1 VKSLMIVAI
10 GWSAWMFVLAGLLA
24 DRRARGPWTFGRVLP
39 FVAFGLLTQMVCY
52 WTLGTVLS
60 DLGAARMLLVGA
72 GIGVVVITVLVILL
86 HQRFAR
92 SE

>member
-1 VKSLMIVAI
+1 MKSLMIVAI

-39 FVAFGLLTQMVCY
+39 FVASAVLTQMVCY
-52 WTLGTVLS
+52 WTLSTVLG
-60 DLGAARMLLVGA
+60 DPGATRMLLVGS
-72 GIGVVVITVLVILL
+72 GIGVVVLIVLAILF
-86 HQRFAR
+86 HQRLAR